1 MLGVADYFPR
11 LRCANAACAATPDR
25 IVRDSEAD
33 ETDMNFDAKAFLDQ
47 AMPWVMAHWQLLVAV
62 IVGLFLLSILRK
74 LLRRSPAPRVAAAPA
89 NNGQTLETA
98 LAAGAEVNADLESY
112 ARTLFSEDFAGHAV
126 RISGD
131 APRPVRF
138 ATIAEAPF
146 VYDGV
151 IMRDVA
157 MLPGKVIA
165 PVSAH
170 FRQAQN
176 LRDAL
181 RRLGGLNPADA
192 SPAERMAALRAS
204 ITELQGAVEK
214 ACDAAEKLDAAISK
228 AGGSLT
234 VSRSLL
240 DLGTDAF
247 KGMSVDRPGQRA
259 KFYKVMR
266 EQAGARAREILSSL
280 DATRVKNVTVAL
292 PAVEPVTKDMRPA
305 AE

>member
-1 MLGVADYFPR
+1 MNVDAQAML
-11 LRCANAACAATPDR
+11 N
-25 IVRDSEAD
+25 
-33 ETDMNFDAKAFLDQ
+33 K
-47 AMPWVMAHWQLLVAV
+47 AMPWLQQNWQLV
-62 IVGLFLLSILRK
+62 VGIIAILFVLMILRG
-74 LLRRSPAPRVAAAPA
+74 LLRKKPVQAMAGNHAGH
-89 NNGQTLETA
+89 GQTLETA
-98 LAAGAEVNADLESY
+98 IAAGAEVNADLESY
-112 ARTLFSEDFAGHAV
+112 ARTLFSEDFAGHAAQ
-126 RISGD
+126 IQGS
-131 APRPVRF
+131 APRAVRF

-157 MLPGKVIA
+157 LLPGKVIA

-176 LRDAL
+176 LLDAM
-181 RRLGGLNPADA
+181 RRLGGLNAPDA
-192 SPAERMAALRAS
+192 TPAERMGALRAS
-204 ITELQGAVEK
+204 VSELQVAIDR

-228 AGGSLT
+228 AGGALT

-247 KGMSVDRPGQRA
+247 KGMNVDRPGQRA
-259 KFYKVMR
+259 KFYRVMR
-266 EQAGARAREILSSL
+266 EQSGARAREILANL
-280 DATRVKNVTVAL
+280 DQARLKQAAVGM